1 VERRPN
7 AGDRRSAL
15 VHLTEKARE
24 VGPQIIKFA
33 DELDE
38 SIRKRF
44 ASGDM
49 AVFERVLHEL
59 AEPQA

>member
-1 VERRPN
+1 
-7 AGDRRSAL
+7 
-15 VHLTEKARE
+15 

-44 ASGDM
+44 LAKDM
-49 AVFERVLHEL
+49 VVFERVLQEL
-59 AEPQA
+59 AEPQS